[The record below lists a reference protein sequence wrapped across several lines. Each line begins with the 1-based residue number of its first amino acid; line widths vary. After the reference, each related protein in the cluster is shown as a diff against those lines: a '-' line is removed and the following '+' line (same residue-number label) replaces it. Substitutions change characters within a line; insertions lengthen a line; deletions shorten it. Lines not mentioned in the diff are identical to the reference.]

1 MRIALH
7 FYTLYF
13 LHYNS
18 HSLYIADIQKSRISE
33 TKVHNQFK
41 VRGPTIL
48 TKAKILYLLNNAL

>member
-18 HSLYIADIQKSRISE
+18 HSFYIVDIQKSRISE
-33 TKVHNQFK
+33 IKVHNQFK
-41 VRGPTIL
+41 ISPTIL
-48 TKAKILYLLNNAL
+48 TKAKILYLLSNAL